1 MIPGW
6 KGSVFPFVSPPPPP
20 DPGPLYLAVGQAFG
34 ATSALVNMDIGAS
47 HADRFVIATIG
58 SIRTGGGTGSMTS
71 LMIGGVAATLLAS
84 NTAATYDGTYIYG
97 AAVPTGS
104 TTTLVP
110 TISSGGPNH
119 FSVQLYRC
127 VGLASTTPA
136 DTSGFGGGF
145 VSLNIPNGGFALY
158 VHERN
163 NFGVKEP
170 TIFGITGGGDIDYT
184 TQRFATASSLGY
196 VNRHASIMPA
206 GGDPAFASDEDGT
219 AGYAGHRHCGVA
231 ML

>member
-6 KGSVFPFVSPPPPP
+6 KGSVFPFVTPPPPP

-34 ATSALVNMDIGAS
+34 ATSALVDMDVGAS

-58 SIRTGGGTGSMTS
+58 CIRRGGGTGHITA
-71 LMIGGVAATLLAS
+71 LTIGGVAATLLAS
-84 NTAATYDGTYIYG
+84 NYAATYDGAYVFG
-97 AAVPTGS
+97 AALPTGS
-104 TTTLVP
+104 TATLVP

-136 DTSGFGGGF
+136 DTSGIGGSEI
-145 VSLNIPNGGFALY
+145 SLNVPDGGFALY
-158 VHERN
+158 VHHRN
-163 NFGVKEP
+163 NYATKEPAMFGV
-170 TIFGITGGGDIDYT
+170 TGGGDIDYT
-184 TQRFATASSLGY
+184 TQIYATATAIG
-196 VNRHASIMPA
+196 HANIHLSVMPL
-206 GGDPAFASDEDGT
+206 GGDPSFTSEEDGT
-219 AGYAGHRHCGVA
+219 AGYAGYRHCGVA